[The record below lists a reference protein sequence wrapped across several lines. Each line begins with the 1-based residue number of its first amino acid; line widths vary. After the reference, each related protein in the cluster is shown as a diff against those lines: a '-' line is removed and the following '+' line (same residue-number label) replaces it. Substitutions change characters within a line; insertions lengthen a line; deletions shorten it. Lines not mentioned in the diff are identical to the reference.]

1 MKIHEALD
9 RDPRTARLANGG
21 QARIADKADEPAM
34 RELRAELETFVCDG
48 QFGDALQRILDRY
61 LANLGTPKQESA
73 WVSGFF
79 GSGKSHLLKMLTH
92 LWVDTGF
99 PDGATARGL
108 VRGGLP
114 DEVRAQLRELDTHAR
129 RAGRSPVAAAG
140 TLLGGSVDHVR
151 HTVLSILLRACG
163 WPAQYPQARFCF
175 WLRGRGLL
183 DGVRAAVEGEGRDWL
198 SELHNLY
205 VSPVIAK
212 ALIAAD
218 ASFAADVRS
227 ARQLLTQQFP
237 PLRTDISTDEFI
249 EAARQALSANGRRPT
264 APEAQPA
271 PPASAASAHADAAPA
286 GRRPTAAPGAQPAPS
301 APAPFRGADAG
312 NGELPHTVLVLD
324 EVQQY
329 INEAQDRSA
338 ALTEVAEAVQTQF
351 DSRVM
356 LVGAGQSAL
365 SAGTPA
371 LLWLRD
377 RFRIA
382 VELTDADVEAV
393 TRKVL
398 LHKRPGAGPE
408 IDRLFDAHAGEVARQ
423 LQGTRVAPRPEDAAD
438 RVADYPLL
446 CTRRRFWEACFQ
458 AVDAAGSHSQLRSQ
472 LRILHDSLAKVADR
486 PLGAA
491 IPASDLF
498 DALAP
503 SLVSTGVL
511 LNELNTRIQKLD
523 DGGDEGRLRRGLC
536 GLVFLIGKLPRQEGM
551 DLGVRANADT
561 LADLLIDDITTDSGP
576 RRHAIA
582 GTLEALARDGVLMKV
597 GDEYRLQTTEGA
609 EWDRAFR
616 ERRQALTDVEIA
628 TRREHLFA
636 QAVQDA
642 LGGIRLLHGQARL
655 RRKLALHHGAEPPA
669 AGGDVVNVWL
679 RDGWSCGRREVD
691 NEARRLG
698 AGDPTLHVHLPQ
710 RSADLLRGH
719 VLDAEAA
726 RQVLDHYGVP
736 ASPEGREARESM
748 ESRRA
753 RAAQERDA
761 IVRELLRA
769 ATVLQGGGT
778 EVFGDSLTEKLKTGA
793 GASLARLF
801 PRFDDGDHRGW
812 EGAVTRARQGSDQPL
827 KVVGW
832 DGATDA
838 HPVAKEVLG
847 ALGAGARGTALH
859 KALKAAPY
867 GWPQDAVD
875 AVLIALHRAGH
886 LRVTRNGRPVAA
898 DALDQ
903 AGVKAA
909 EFRPERV
916 RLTTGQR
923 IALRGLFGKLGVNA
937 KSGEEEGRAPEFL
950 GALEALAGRAGGD
963 APLRAAPD
971 TVAIEELGR
980 LAGSEQLAAIHARKD
995 ELARGIE
1002 EWTRLAERAETR
1014 MPVWRLAVALRRHA
1028 EGLAVVAGAGSDI
1041 DAIAAQRSL
1050 LVEADQ
1056 VGPIVAALAA
1066 GLREA
1071 LADKHRELTGTV
1083 EAACGTLAGD
1093 ATWAKLDAAAQDG
1106 IRGSLG
1112 LDAPPSPAVATDE
1125 DLLRALE
1132 ARSLAAWRSEIDAV
1146 DTRVGRALQEAAKLI
1161 DADRPPGGGEAVDG
1175 TSPPTPPRTT
1185 TVDVRRGTLS
1195 DEAAVRE
1202 WLREQEGKLME
1213 AVRTGPV
1220 IVR

>member
-1 MKIHEALD
+1 MKIHEVLD
-9 RDPRTARLANGG
+9 RDPRTARLANNG
-21 QARIADKADEPAM
+21 QARIADTADESA
-34 RELRAELETFVCDG
+34 REELRAELETFVCDG

-61 LANLGTPKQESA
+61 LANLGAPKQDSA

-92 LWVDTGF
+92 LWVNTPF
-99 PDGATARGL
+99 PDGTTARGL

-114 DEVRAQLRELDTHAR
+114 DEVQAQLRELDTHAH

-151 HTVLSILLRACG
+151 HSVLSILLRARG
-163 WPAQYPQARFCF
+163 LPALYPLARFCF
-175 WLRGRGLL
+175 WLREQGLL
-183 DGVRAAVEGEGRDWL
+183 DGVRAAVEAAGKDWL
-198 SELHNLY
+198 RELNNLY
-205 VSPVIAK
+205 VSPVIAD
-212 ALIAAD
+212 AIVAAD
-218 ASFAADVRS
+218 AGFAADGKA

-237 PLRTDISTDEFI
+237 PLRTDISTEQFI
-249 EAARQALSANGRRPT
+249 EAARLALSR
-264 APEAQPA
+264 
-271 PPASAASAHADAAPA
+271 
-286 GRRPTAAPGAQPAPS
+286 
-301 APAPFRGADAG
+301 

-371 LLWLRD
+371 LMWLRD

-398 LHKRPGAGPE
+398 LHKRPSAGPE
-408 IDRLFDAHAGEVARQ
+408 IEQMFERHAGEVARH
-423 LQGTRVAPRPEDAAD
+423 LQGTRVGSRPEDAHN

-458 AVDAAGSHSQLRSQ
+458 AADAAGSHSQLRSQ
-472 LRILHDSLAKVADR
+472 LRILHDSLENVADR
-486 PLGAA
+486 SLGAA

-498 DALAP
+498 NALAP
-503 SLVSTGVL
+503 SLVGTGVL

-523 DGGDEGRLRRGLC
+523 DGSSDEGQLQRDLC

-551 DLGVRANADT
+551 DLGVRANAGT
-561 LADLLIDDITTDSGP
+561 LADLVIDDIATDTGP
-576 RRHAIA
+576 RRNGIA
-582 GTLEALARDGVLMKV
+582 HSLELLAKDGVLMKV
-597 GDEYRLQTTEGA
+597 GEEYRLQTTEGA
-609 EWDRAFR
+609 QWDRAFR
-616 ERRQALTDVEIA
+616 ERRQALTEVELA
-628 TRREHLFA
+628 TRRDQLFA
-636 QAVQDA
+636 QAVQEV
-642 LGGIRLLHGQARL
+642 LGELKPVQGQAKL
-655 RRKLALHHGAEPPA
+655 RRKLAMHTGTEPPTA
-669 AGGDVVNVWL
+669 NGEVVSVWL
-679 RDGWSCGRREVD
+679 RDGWSCGRKDVE

-698 AGDPTLHVHLPQ
+698 VGDPTLHVHLPKK
-710 RSADLLRGH
+710 SADLLRGH
-719 VLDAEAA
+719 ILAVEAA

-753 RAAQERDA
+753 GAAHDRDA
-761 IVRELLRA
+761 IVRDVLRA

-778 EVFGDSLTEKLKTGA
+778 ELFGDGLGEKLRTGA

-812 EGAVTRARQGSDQPL
+812 EAAVTRARQGSDQPL

-847 ALGAGARGTALH
+847 VVGVGARGTAVH

-886 LRVTRNGRPVAA
+886 LRANRNGQPVAA
-898 DALDQ
+898 GALDQ
-903 AGVKAA
+903 AGIKAA
-909 EFRPERV
+909 EFRPEKV
-916 RLTTGQR
+916 RLTTSQR
-923 IALRGLFGKLGVNA
+923 IALRGLFGRLGINT
-937 KSGEEEGRAPEFL
+937 KSGEEERRAPEFL
-950 GALEALAGRAGGD
+950 EALEQLAGRAGGP
-963 APLRAAPD
+963 APLPLPPAPD
-971 TVAIEELGR
+971 TVTIDDLER
-980 LAGSEQLAAIHARKD
+980 LAGAEQLAEIHARRG
-995 ELARGIE
+995 ELERWIE
-1002 EWTRLAERAETR
+1002 EWNILAERAEAR
-1014 MPVWRLAVALRRHA
+1014 MPAWERTFAFRRHA
-1028 EGLAVVAGAGSDI
+1028 EGLPVAAVVGAEI
-1041 DAIAAQRSL
+1041 DAVVAQRSL
-1050 LVEADQ
+1050 LAETDQ
-1056 VGPIVAALAA
+1056 IGPIVAPLAA
-1066 GLREA
+1066 ALREA
-1071 LADKHRELTGTV
+1071 LATRHAELT
-1083 EAACGTLAGD
+1083 EAIETAGATLGSD
-1093 ATWAKLDAAAQDG
+1093 ATWLRLDATAQG
-1106 IRGSLG
+1106 EIRRRLG
-1112 LDAPPSPAVATDE
+1112 LEASLPLAVATDD
-1125 DLLRALE
+1125 DLLRTLD
-1132 ARSLAAWRSEIDAV
+1132 ARPLTAWRSEIDAV
-1146 DTRVGRALQEAAKLI
+1146 EARTGQALQEAAKLI
-1161 DADRPPGGGEAVDG
+1161 DADTPPGGGEATDG
-1175 TSPPTPPRTT
+1175 ASPPAPSRTT
-1185 TVDVRRGTLS
+1185 TVHVRRGTLP

-1202 WLREQEGKLME
+1202 WLREQEEKLGA
-1213 AVRTGPV
+1213 AVRHGPV

>member
-1 MKIHEALD
+1 MKIREALD

-21 QARIADKADEPAM
+21 QARIADKTDEAAM
-34 RELRAELETFVCDG
+34 QELRAELETFVCDG

-61 LANLGTPKQESA
+61 LANLGTPKQDSA

-92 LWVDTGF
+92 LWVNTGF
-99 PDGATARGL
+99 PDGSTARGL

-114 DEVRAQLRELDTHAR
+114 DEVRAQLRELDTHAH

-140 TLLGGSVDHVR
+140 TMLGGSVDHVR
-151 HTVLSILLRACG
+151 HTVLSILLRARG

-175 WLRGRGLL
+175 WLRDRGLL
-183 DGVRAAVEGEGRDWL
+183 DGVRAAVETAGKDWL

-237 PLRTDISTDEFI
+237 PLRTDISTEQFI
-249 EAARQALSANGRRPT
+249 EAARQALSPNGERR
-264 APEAQPA
+264 
-271 PPASAASAHADAAPA
+271 
-286 GRRPTAAPGAQPAPS
+286 APGGG
-301 APAPFRGADAG
+301 GAGPTPREDGAAAAD
-312 NGELPHTVLVLD
+312 GELPHTVLVLD

-338 ALTEVAEAVQTQF
+338 ALTEVAEAVQTQL

-408 IDRLFDAHAGEVARQ
+408 IDRMFDAHAGEVARH
-423 LQGTRVAPRPEDAAD
+423 LQGTRVASRPEDAGD

-472 LRILHDSLAKVADR
+472 LRILHDSLASVADR
-486 PLGAA
+486 PLGAT

-503 SLVSTGVL
+503 SLVSSGVL

-523 DGGDEGRLRRGLC
+523 DDSDQGRRRRDLC
-536 GLVFLIGKLPRQEGM
+536 GLVFLIGKLPRQEGT
-551 DLGVRANADT
+551 DLGVRANANT
-561 LADLLIDDITTDSGP
+561 LADLLIDDIATDSGP

-582 GTLEALARDGVLMKV
+582 GTLEALAGDGVLMKV

-636 QAVQDA
+636 QAVQEV
-642 LGGIRLLHGQARL
+642 LGGIRLQHGQARL
-655 RRKLALHHGAEPPA
+655 RRKLALHNGTEPPPA
-669 AGGDVVNVWL
+669 NGDVVSVWL
-679 RDGWSCGRREVD
+679 RDGWSCGRKEVD

-710 RSADLLRGH
+710 RSADVLRGH

-726 RQVLDHYGVP
+726 RQVLDHHGVP
-736 ASPEGREARESM
+736 ASPEGQEARESM

-778 EVFGDSLTEKLKTGA
+778 ELFGDSLTEKLKTGA
-793 GASLARLF
+793 DASLARLF

-847 ALGAGARGTALH
+847 SVGTGARGTALH
-859 KALKAAPY
+859 KALKAPPF

-898 DALDQ
+898 GALDQ
-903 AGVKAA
+903 AGVKTA
-909 EFRPERV
+909 EFRPEKV
-916 RLTTGQR
+916 RLTTSQR
-923 IALRGLFGKLGVNA
+923 IALRGLFGKLGIA
-937 KSGEEEGRAPEFL
+937 TKSGEEEPRAPEFL
-950 GALEALAGRAGGD
+950 QALEALARRAGGP
-963 APLRAAPD
+963 APLPPPPD
-971 TVAIEELGR
+971 TTTLDELKR
-980 LAGSEQLAAIHARKD
+980 LAGPEQLAEIYARKD
-995 ELARGIE
+995 ALERWIK
-1002 EWTRLAERAETR
+1002 EWTALADRAEAR
-1014 MPVWRLAVALRRHA
+1014 MPGWRLAVALRRHA
-1028 EGLAVVAGAGSDI
+1028 EELAVVADAGADM
-1041 DAIAAQRSL
+1041 DAVGAQRSL
-1050 LVEADQ
+1050 LAESEQ
-1056 VGPIVAALAA
+1056 VVRIVATLAA
-1066 GLREA
+1066 ALREA
-1071 LADKHRELTGTV
+1071 LADKHRELTGAT
-1083 EAACGTLAGD
+1083 EAACATLAGD
-1093 ATWAKLDAAAQDG
+1093 ATWSRLDTPEQDD
-1106 IRGSLG
+1106 IRRRLG
-1112 LDAPPSPAVATDE
+1112 LRVPPPLTVATHD
-1125 DLLRALE
+1125 DLLRTLD

-1146 DTRVGRALQEAAKLI
+1146 DVRVGQALQEAAELI
-1161 DADRPPGGGEAVDG
+1161 DANAPPAGGKRADG
-1175 TSPPTPPRTT
+1175 PSPPTPSRTT
-1185 TVDVRRGTLS
+1185 TVQVRRGTLP
-1195 DEAAVRE
+1195 DEPAVRE
-1202 WLREQEGKLME
+1202 WLREQESKLME
-1213 AVRTGPV
+1213 AVRAGPV

>member
-21 QARIADKADEPAM
+21 QARITDKADEPAM
-34 RELRAELETFVCDG
+34 TELRAELETFVCDG

-79 GSGKSHLLKMLTH
+79 GSGKSHLLKMLSH
-92 LWVDTGF
+92 LWVNTEF
-99 PDGATARGL
+99 ADGATARGL

-114 DEVRAQLRELDTHAR
+114 DEVRAQLRELDTHAH

-140 TLLGGSVDHVR
+140 TMLGGSVDHVR
-151 HTVLSILLRACG
+151 HTVLSILLRARG

-175 WLRGRGLL
+175 WLRDRGLL
-183 DGVRAAVEGEGRDWL
+183 DGVRAAVETAGKDWL

-205 VSPVIAK
+205 VSPVIAT
-212 ALIAAD
+212 ALMAAD

-237 PLRTDISTDEFI
+237 PLKTDISTEQFI
-249 EAARQALSANGRRPT
+249 EAARQTLSTNGERR
-264 APEAQPA
+264 
-271 PPASAASAHADAAPA
+271 
-286 GRRPTAAPGAQPAPS
+286 APGAP
-301 APAPFRGADAG
+301 GAGPTPREDGAAAAD
-312 NGELPHTVLVLD
+312 GELPHTVLVLD

-365 SAGTPA
+365 SAGMPA

-398 LHKRPGAGPE
+398 LHKRPSAGPE
-408 IDRLFDAHAGEVARQ
+408 IDGMFDAHAGEVARH
-423 LQGTRVAPRPEDAAD
+423 LQGTRVASRPEDAGD

-486 PLGAA
+486 PLGAT

-498 DALAP
+498 DALSP
-503 SLVSTGVL
+503 SLVSSGVL

-523 DGGDEGRLRRGLC
+523 DDSDQGRLRRDLC
-536 GLVFLIGKLPRQEGM
+536 GLVFLIGKLPRQEGT
-551 DLGVRANADT
+551 DLGVRANANT
-561 LADLLIDDITTDSGP
+561 LADLLIDDIATDSGP
-576 RRHAIA
+576 RRHAVA
-582 GTLEALARDGVLMKV
+582 GTLEALAGDGVLMKV

-636 QAVQDA
+636 QAVQEV
-642 LGGIRLLHGQARL
+642 LGDIRLQHGQARL
-655 RRKLALHHGAEPPA
+655 RRKLALHNGTEPPA
-669 AGGDVVNVWL
+669 ANGDVVSVWL
-679 RDGWSCGRREVD
+679 RDGWSCGRKEVD
-691 NEARRLG
+691 IEARRLG
-698 AGDPTLHVHLPQ
+698 ADDPTLHVHLPR
-710 RSADLLRGH
+710 RSADVLRGH

-726 RQVLDHYGVP
+726 RQVLDHHGVP
-736 ASPEGREARESM
+736 ASPEGQEARESM

-761 IVRELLRA
+761 IVCDVLRA

-847 ALGAGARGTALH
+847 AIGAGARGTALH

-898 DALDQ
+898 GSLDQ
-903 AGVKAA
+903 AGVKTA
-909 EFRPERV
+909 EFRPEKV
-916 RLTTGQR
+916 RLTTSQR
-923 IALRGLFGKLGVNA
+923 IALRGLFGKLGIA
-937 KSGEEEGRAPEFL
+937 TKSGEEEARAPEFL
-950 GALEALAGRAGGD
+950 GALEALAGRAGGA
-963 APLRAAPD
+963 APLPPVPD
-971 TVAIEELGR
+971 TTALDDMKR
-980 LAGSEQLAAIHARKD
+980 LAGSEQLADLHARKD
-995 ELARGIE
+995 LLGRWIE
-1002 EWTRLAERAETR
+1002 EWTVLADRAEDR
-1014 MPVWRLAVALRRHA
+1014 MPGWRLAAALRRHA
-1028 EGLAVVAGAGSDI
+1028 EGLPVVAGAAVDM
-1041 DAIAAQRSL
+1041 DAVDAQRSV

-1056 VGPIVAALAA
+1056 VRPIIATLAA

-1071 LADKHRELTGTV
+1071 LADKHRELT
-1083 EAACGTLAGD
+1083 EAIEAVCATLAGD
-1093 ATWAKLDAAAQDG
+1093 ATWSRLDTADQG
-1106 IRGSLG
+1106 ETRRQLG
-1112 LDAPPSPAVATDE
+1112 LDAPPPLAVATDD
-1125 DLLRALE
+1125 DLLRTLD

-1146 DTRVGRALQEAAKLI
+1146 DARAGQALQAAARLV
-1161 DADRPPGGGEAVDG
+1161 DAKRSGRGGQPTGG
-1175 TSPPTPPRTT
+1175 TSPDPPRTT
-1185 TVDVRRGTLS
+1185 TVEVRRGTLA
-1195 DEAAVRE
+1195 DDAAVHE
-1202 WLREQEGKLME
+1202 WVREQESKLME
-1213 AVRTGPV
+1213 AIRTGPV

>member
-34 RELRAELETFVCDG
+34 EELRAELETFVCDG

-92 LWVDTGF
+92 LWVNTGF

-114 DEVRAQLRELDTHAR
+114 DEVQAQLRELDTHAH
-129 RAGRSPVAAAG
+129 RAGRSPVSAAG
-140 TLLGGSVDHVR
+140 TMLGGSVDHVR

-163 WPAQYPQARFCF
+163 WPAQYPEARFCF
-175 WLRGRGLL
+175 WLRERGLL
-183 DGVRAAVEGEGRDWL
+183 DGVRAAVEAEGKDWL

-227 ARQLLTQQFP
+227 ARQLLTRQFP
-237 PLRTDISTDEFI
+237 PLRTDISTEQFI
-249 EAARQALSANGRRPT
+249 EAARQALS
-264 APEAQPA
+264 E
-271 PPASAASAHADAAPA
+271 PA
-286 GRRPTAAPGAQPAPS
+286 GRRLTAPPGAQPTLPES
-301 APAPFRGADAG
+301 APFHGADSG

-338 ALTEVAEAVQTQF
+338 ALTEVAEAVQTQL

-371 LLWLRD
+371 LLWLQD

-398 LHKRPGAGPE
+398 LHKRPSAGPE
-408 IDRLFDAHAGEVARQ
+408 IDRMFEAHAGEVARH
-423 LQGTRVAPRPEDAAD
+423 LQGTRVAPRPEDAGD

-472 LRILHDSLAKVADR
+472 LRILHDSLANVADR
-486 PLGAA
+486 PLGAT

-523 DGGDEGRLRRGLC
+523 DDGDQGRLRRDLC
-536 GLVFLIGKLPRQEGM
+536 GLVFLIGKLPRQEGT
-551 DLGVRANADT
+551 DLGVRANAGT
-561 LADLLIDDITTDSGP
+561 LADLLMDDITTDSGP

-582 GTLEALARDGVLMKV
+582 GTLEALATDGVLMKV

-636 QAVQDA
+636 QAVQEV
-642 LGGIRLLHGQARL
+642 LGEIRLLHGEARL
-655 RRKLALHHGAEPPA
+655 RRKLALHNGAEPPA
-669 AGGDVVNVWL
+669 ASGDVVNVWL
-679 RDGWSCGRREVD
+679 RDGWSCGRKEVD

-698 AGDPTLHVHLPQ
+698 AGDPTLHVHLPR
-710 RSADLLRGH
+710 RSADVLRGH

-726 RQVLDHYGVP
+726 RQVLDHHGVP
-736 ASPEGREARESM
+736 ASPEGQEARESM

-761 IVRELLRA
+761 IVRDVLRA

-847 ALGAGARGTALH
+847 AVGAGARGTALH

-886 LRVTRNGRPVAA
+886 LRATRNGRPVAA
-898 DALDQ
+898 GALDQ
-903 AGVKAA
+903 AGVKTA
-909 EFRPERV
+909 EFRPEKV
-916 RLTTGQR
+916 RLTTSQR
-923 IALRGLFGKLGVNA
+923 IALRGSVREAGHRH
-937 KSGEEEGRAPEFL
+937 EERGGR
-950 GALEALAGRAGGD
+950 
-963 APLRAAPD
+963 
-971 TVAIEELGR
+971 
-980 LAGSEQLAAIHARKD
+980 
-995 ELARGIE
+995 ELARPSSSGRSRRSPGGRAVRRRCRRLPTRRR
-1002 EWTRLAERAETR
+1002 WTTSSGSPAPSSSRRSTPARTR
-1014 MPVWRLAVALRRHA
+1014 WNGGPRSGRSSRIAPKLGCR
-1028 EGLAVVAGAGSDI
+1028 AGASPWRCAVTPKGW
-1041 DAIAAQRSL
+1041 RSRPPP
-1050 LVEADQ
+1050 ARTWT
-1056 VGPIVAALAA
+1056 PS
-1066 GLREA
+1066 LRN
-1071 LADKHRELTGTV
+1071 V
-1083 EAACGTLAGD
+1083 
-1093 ATWAKLDAAAQDG
+1093 
-1106 IRGSLG
+1106 
-1112 LDAPPSPAVATDE
+1112 
-1125 DLLRALE
+1125 
-1132 ARSLAAWRSEIDAV
+1132 AWRQRPITSGRSSPHWPPPCAPCWPKS
-1146 DTRVGRALQEAAKLI
+1146 TR
-1161 DADRPPGGGEAVDG
+1161 
-1175 TSPPTPPRTT
+1175 S
-1185 TVDVRRGTLS
+1185 
-1195 DEAAVRE
+1195 
-1202 WLREQEGKLME
+1202 
-1213 AVRTGPV
+1213 
-1220 IVR
+1220 